1 AAAAT
6 IETRFRYNPDLL
18 SLVAMVPAVIPILLM
33 LIPAMLTAMSV
44 VREKELGS
52 ILNFYVTPVTRLEFL
67 LGKQLPYVL
76 LAMLSYL
83 LLAAMALWPFRV
95 PFTGSFAALTVA
107 ALLYVICAT
116 GLGLVISSVMRSQT
130 AALFGTAVITILPA
144 VQFSGMLDP
153 VSSLEGAGAVIGEL
167 YPTTHFLT
175 IARGTFSKALGF
187 GDLGASFLPL
197 LAAIPVLLVLGLAG
211 LRKQAR

>member
-1 AAAAT
+1 
-6 IETRFRYNPDLL
+6 
-18 SLVAMVPAVIPILLM
+18 
-33 LIPAMLTAMSV
+33 
-44 VREKELGS
+44 
-52 ILNFYVTPVTRLEFL
+52 
-67 LGKQLPYVL
+67 
-76 LAMLSYL
+76 
-83 LLAAMALWPFRV
+83 LAAMALWPFRV

-175 IARGTFSKALGF
+175 SARATFSKTLGF
-187 GDLGASFLPL
+187 GDVDASFVPHVRAIRVRVPL
-197 LAAIPVLLVLGLAG
+197 AVVSRLYH
-211 LRKQAR
+211 